1 MSGFFSRELD
11 RQARERERGIALGR
25 FPQMPPGFR
34 PEHVFGGDTAEEGYL
49 PLDAAAREMGMT
61 EEAVV
66 ALVRVGQLEAS
77 ASSGTFLVRPA
88 IVSTLAVRGVGMPR
102 GSRAE

>member
-1 MSGFFSRELD
+1 MSWFSRELD
-11 RQARERERGIALGR
+11 RQSRERERSIALGR
-25 FPQMPPGFR
+25 FPQMPRGFR
-34 PEHVFGGDTAEEGYL
+34 PADVFGGDSTEDGFV
-49 PLDAAAREMGMT
+49 PLDEAASEMGVT
-61 EEAVV
+61 EDAVV

-77 ASSGTFLVRPA
+77 AADGTFLVRPA